1 MNEEKTGP
9 SAATESSAPEAEQAL
24 TPAAKQGDGRSIDAA
39 GMTQLLG
46 RNVFSSVGSKI
57 LYLVTRFF
65 LPPLILAYISLEE
78 YGIWSLAFILIGYLG
93 MSAFGVSN
101 VYIRYVAQFHAQG
114 QEHRIGDLLSTGV
127 TFVSLVGLVLLGLL
141 WLGLPMLLD
150 AVSVSPD
157 LHRTAT
163 ILIFGSAAIF
173 VLELSWGAFAYVLT
187 GLQRIVQ
194 QNLVWVTTFLL
205 ETILVVVFLVLGFGV
220 IGLLYAFVIR
230 YLVSILVNV
239 WLCFRA
245 VPGLRLSLRQF
256 NRADL
261 SLFWRYGGIVQISGF
276 LGMFLRS
283 IEKLIAGVFINV
295 QATGLFDVAQKFP
308 VMATSI
314 PSSMNAVFLPA
325 TSYMHAQARNEE
337 LLRLYL
343 NGARYINLMTGVMMG
358 FLAAFAAPLM
368 TAWIGHDPQLALA
381 PLILALF
388 TLPFQLNVLTGPAS
402 NIYRGMGMPAR
413 ELIYPLSQLLL
424 VVALVGGGFFLYG
437 VTAVVI
443 AVAVALAM
451 VLSALLYMGY
461 TNGFLA
467 LSQLRFIRQALL
479 PGLWP
484 YFTGLAVWLLLQPW
498 IDHVAT
504 ERWDSALVVL
514 VAALLYGLLQAALLW
529 YAILDATEQAYVAE
543 KVRALFGR
551 ASRRRT
557 VAEARR

>member
-1 MNEEKTGP
+1 
-9 SAATESSAPEAEQAL
+9 
-24 TPAAKQGDGRSIDAA
+24 
-39 GMTQLLG
+39 
-46 RNVFSSVGSKI
+46 
-57 LYLVTRFF
+57 
-65 LPPLILAYISLEE
+65 
-78 YGIWSLAFILIGYLG
+78 
-93 MSAFGVSN
+93 
-101 VYIRYVAQFHAQG
+101 
-114 QEHRIGDLLSTGV
+114 
-127 TFVSLVGLVLLGLL
+127 
-141 WLGLPMLLD
+141 
-150 AVSVSPD
+150 
-157 LHRTAT
+157 
-163 ILIFGSAAIF
+163 
-173 VLELSWGAFAYVLT
+173 
-187 GLQRIVQ
+187 
-194 QNLVWVTTFLL
+194 
-205 ETILVVVFLVLGFGV
+205 LGFGV

-230 YLVSILVNV
+230 YLVSILINV
-239 WLCFRA
+239 LLCFRA

-402 NIYRGMGMPAR
+402 NIYRGMGIPAR
-413 ELIYPLSQLLL
+413 ELLYPLSQLVL
-424 VVALVGGGFFLYG
+424 VVALVGGGFWLYG

-451 VLSALLYMGY
+451 VLSALLYMAY
-461 TNGFLA
+461 TNRFLA

-484 YFTGLAVWLLLQPW
+484 YFTGLGVWLLLQPW

-504 ERWDSALVVL
+504 ERWDSALVVV
-514 VAALLYGLLQAALLW
+514 VAGILYGLLQSALLW
-529 YAILDATEQAYVAE
+529 YGILDEGEKAYVAD
-543 KVRALFGR
+543 KVRAVFGR
-551 ASRRRT
+551 FRRRRAM
-557 VAEARR
+557 AEASQ

>member
-1 MNEEKTGP
+1 MTDENDHT
-9 SAATESSAPEAEQAL
+9 SAPSQQAAS
-24 TPAAKQGDGRSIDAA
+24 TSQAAKSGSIDAA
-39 GMTQLLG
+39 GMKQLLG
-46 RNVFSSVGSKI
+46 RNIFSSVGAKI

-127 TFVSLVGLVLLGLL
+127 TFVSLIGLL
-141 WLGLPMLLD
+141 LLALLWFLLPILLD

-157 LHRTAT
+157 LRQTAT

-194 QNLVWVTTFLL
+194 QNLVWVTTFML
-205 ETILVVVFLVLGFGV
+205 ETVLVVIFLVLGFGV
-220 IGLLYAFVIR
+220 LGLLYAFVIR
-230 YLVSILVNV
+230 YLISILINV

-245 VPGLRLSLRQF
+245 VPGLRLSLSQF

-261 SLFWRYGGIVQISGF
+261 SLFWRYGGIVQLSGF

-283 IEKLIAGVFINV
+283 IEKLIAGLFINV

-325 TSYMHAQARNEE
+325 TSYMHAQERNDE

-343 NGARYINLMTGVMMG
+343 SGARYINLMTGVMMG

-402 NIYRGMGMPAR
+402 NIYRGMGIPAR
-413 ELIYPLSQLLL
+413 ELIYPLSQLAL
-424 VVALVGGGFFLYG
+424 VVVLVATGFGLYG
-437 VTAVVI
+437 VNAVVI
-443 AVAVALAM
+443 AVTVAAAM

-461 TNGFLA
+461 TNRFLA
-467 LSQLRFIRQALL
+467 LSQFRFIRYALL
-479 PGLWP
+479 PGVWP
-484 YFTGLAVWLLLQPW
+484 YLTGLGVWLLLQPW
-498 IDHVAT
+498 IDSVAT
-504 ERWDSALVVL
+504 ERWGSALVV
-514 VAALLYGLLQAALLW
+514 VVGGLLYGLLQSALLW
-529 YAILDATEQAYVAE
+529 FSILDAHEQAYVAT
-543 KVRALFGR
+543 KLQAVLGR
-551 ASRRRT
+551 FRRQPAT
-557 VAEARR
+557 GEAEA